1 MKHSMKIDFN
11 KKKVLQLVADVFYM
25 AVFSAVVLF
34 LTEWIYRG
42 DIEQASEWFWSYK
55 WNTLYN
61 MFFILGL
68 EAMFYV
74 LTCNMMAGMTAG
86 AVIPFLLAVIS
97 SFKYQARGEVLR
109 LSDISSA
116 GEGISVMKDYSFHI
130 PGTLG
135 IAIAVVLVFL
145 LIMDLRRK
153 KRIKIPFYIRIIVIV
168 MIAAAV
174 KNAYVTDKK
183 IGMVGGNTTLT
194 IVKNFYDTN
203 GFLAG
208 LLRTYS
214 GEIDKPGK
222 YSEKSVDAVLA
233 KITEEETTGG
243 VEPDI
248 VVVLMES
255 LYDMTRIDGVTFN
268 TDPLEKFKQLQ
279 KECISGQMLSPVRG
293 GGTCNAEYSVLTG
306 YPTGNTPNLDLIY
319 QSGVIKTDPGSII
332 DLLKAEDYTTTA
344 IHGNDGAFFN
354 RDTVY
359 PILGFDKLIFKKDI
373 LDYETEGVW
382 MSDKSLYDT
391 LISEYEN
398 RDSSKGFFTFALT
411 MQLHGGYDYDFN
423 QYGIQYT
430 GSDLTREQEKQL
442 NTYANLEY
450 GSVQALSDLLEY
462 FSAIHHPVVVMAF
475 GDHAPGTEAFGID
488 GETNPERNN
497 DEYYT
502 LQTTP
507 FLIWNNYSENVEDWG
522 TVSSYKLGA
531 KLMQYCNIP
540 LDSYFTFLLEKNVPE
555 GSDVFFISGDKMIH
569 KDDLDKETTE
579 VLDDLWI
586 LQYDRMF
593 GENYAKQ

>member
-1 MKHSMKIDFN
+1 MKYSMKIDFD
-11 KKKVLQLVADVFYM
+11 KKKLLQIAADIFYM
-25 AVFSAVVLF
+25 TVFSAVILF

-42 DIEQASEWFWSYK
+42 SIEQASEWFWSYK

-68 EAMFYV
+68 EVIFYI
-74 LTCNMMAGMTAG
+74 LIGNMIAGMTVAM
-86 AVIPFLLAVIS
+86 VIPFLLALIS
-97 SFKYQARGEVLR
+97 SFKYQARGEMLR

-116 GEGISVMKDYSFHI
+116 GEGIGVMKDYSFQI
-130 PGTLG
+130 PGTLY
-135 IAIAVVLVFL
+135 IAVFVALLFL
-145 LIMDLRRK
+145 LIMSVRGKRNRK
-153 KRIKIPFYIRIIVIV
+153 LPFYIRIVV
-168 MIAAAV
+168 VVLLAAV
-174 KNAYVTDKK
+174 LKNSYVTDKK
-183 IGMVGGNTTLT
+183 IGMVGGNTTIT

-214 GEIDKPGK
+214 GEIEKPDK
-222 YSEKSVDAVLA
+222 YSEKSVNAVLA
-233 KITEEETTGG
+233 GLTEEETTGS

-255 LYDMTRIDGVTFN
+255 LYDMTRIDGITFN

-279 KECISGQMLSPVRG
+279 KECVSGQMLTPVRG
-293 GGTCNAEYSVLTG
+293 GGTCNAEYEVLTG
-306 YPTGNTPNLDLIY
+306 YPVSNTPNLDLIY
-319 QSGVIKTDPGSII
+319 QSGVLKKDPGSII
-332 DLLKAEDYTTTA
+332 DLLEAQQYTTLA
-344 IHGNDGAFFN
+344 IHGNDGSFFN

-359 PILGFDKLIFKKDI
+359 PVLGFDQMLFKEDI
-373 LDYETEGVW
+373 MDYETEGAW

-391 LISEYEN
+391 LIAEYEK
-398 RDSSKGFFTFALT
+398 RDTSKGFFAFALT

-430 GSDLTREQEKQL
+430 GSGLSRDQIKQL

-450 GSVQALSDLLEY
+450 GSVQALSDLLDY
-462 FSAIHHPVVVMAF
+462 FSFIHHPVVVLAF
-475 GDHAPGTEAFGID
+475 GDHAPGTEAFGVE

-497 DEYYT
+497 DEFYT

-555 GSDVFFISGDKMIH
+555 GSDMFFISGDKMVH
-569 KDDLDKETTE
+569 KDDLDKESATALNE
-579 VLDDLWI
+579 LWL